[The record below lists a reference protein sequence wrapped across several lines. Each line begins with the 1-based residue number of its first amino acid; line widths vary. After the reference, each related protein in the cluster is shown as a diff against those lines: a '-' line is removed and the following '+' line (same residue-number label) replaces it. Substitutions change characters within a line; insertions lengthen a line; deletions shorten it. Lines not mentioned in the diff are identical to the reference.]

1 MFTWPLNVD
10 LTFLKRKTSNAK
22 LQSVS
27 ESMTKEATL
36 YNGDKTASSI
46 NGVGKT
52 EQLQPK
58 NNSNWTTFSYHAQK

>member
-1 MFTWPLNVD
+1 MFTWPLNFD

-22 LQSVS
+22 LQSIS

-36 YNGDKTASSI
+36 HTGDKTVSSI

-52 EQLQPK
+52 GQLHTK
-58 NNSNWTTFSYHAQK
+58 ESNWTTFSHHVQN

>member
-10 LTFLKRKTSNAK
+10 LTFLKRETSNAK

-27 ESMTKEATL
+27 ESKTKEATL
-36 YNGDKTASSI
+36 YSGDKTASSI

-52 EQLQPK
+52 GQPHTK
-58 NNSNWTTFSYHAQK
+58 ESNWTSFSYHVQK